1 MGNANGDAPAP
12 AGTLPGGHAAVPG
25 PEEVLPGR
33 AGRGRNPAKA
43 RETRYPYSTR
53 AQLTCDPYGTNLC
66 KAVLPGDGFRKHHDE
81 VKLAVHSCLQ
91 QAGMDSNLEV
101 PDYFSQRVGQEA
113 TFSRNIRPLTSAQ
126 LKHYVP
132 DIQVQ
137 GQPCDKFPAGI
148 NQLLEIKTIHPE
160 AANNMYEH
168 REVRDDHKGGAATQ
182 RRQGQLYDEYRKDLH
197 SQDKKYFG
205 TGDADTGPLETI
217 FRQARGTTGPPDTNI

>member
-1 MGNANGDAPAP
+1 
-12 AGTLPGGHAAVPG
+12 
-25 PEEVLPGR
+25 
-33 AGRGRNPAKA
+33 
-43 RETRYPYSTR
+43 
-53 AQLTCDPYGTNLC
+53 
-66 KAVLPGDGFRKHHDE
+66 
-81 VKLAVHSCLQ
+81 
-91 QAGMDSNLEV
+91 MDSNLEV

-113 TFSRNIRPLTSAQ
+113 TFSRTSNIRPLTSAQ

-197 SQDKKYFG
+197 SQDYKKYYG

-217 FRQARGTTGPPDTNI
+217 FRQGDFHGLAFGTYGEISSNVRKLVSIWLQNTVTNT